1 MPRSA
6 AIPIVCGD
14 PTFVLG
20 HSGRDGRLVPGLP
33 LHEQV
38 KAEETQL
45 PESHPGE
52 AMLTLKHGFRRT
64 GDGHILLSRE
74 PWAGC
79 TEPLSQNVGTEKQG
93 SHGPKASRK

>member
-1 MPRSA
+1 MFLDR
-6 AIPIVCGD
+6 II
-14 PTFVLG
+14 TQLG
-20 HSGRDGRLVPGLP
+20 PVALSLSHSGRDGRSVPGLP

-38 KAEETQL
+38 KAEEAQL

-52 AMLTLKHGFRRT
+52 AMLTLKHGFWRT

-74 PWAGC
+74 PWAEC
-79 TEPLSQNVGTEKQG
+79 TEPLNQNVGTEKRG